1 MQVVMYK
8 TNNEIARAIWKGK
21 EQNDVYGIVHY
32 PLRKSWLL
40 LFFSACIMNWLLL
53 LVSGVWR
60 QPTGPCPVARVWTIL
75 FIKCLWKGLVVL
87 AFCGRHNDR
96 WSHQI
101 KCILLKVFSY
111 FLLSAT
117 CCHLQSG
124 SKEVS
129 WRLLTLSLQDKN
141 FNKRNGLMFFVQMSR
156 PLYRSA
162 AALLSE
168 FLLWEFLTNI
178 IISDPAHNVLPRGV
192 QGGVDV
198 SWGDLHAPREH
209 RLQDLPGARGDRR
222 HKEVCRCRLIKQFYC
237 HILFSFLSFI
247 ANFGRKQLS
256 FTFLNFL
263 QITRH
268 LRPW

>member
-1 MQVVMYK
+1 MNNSHVFQLPKNMSKQSHYIFSFMQVVMYK

-60 QPTGPCPVARVWTIL
+60 QPTGPWPVARVWTIL

-117 CCHLQSG
+117 CCHLQST
-124 SKEVS
+124 V
-129 WRLLTLSLQDKN
+129 D
-141 FNKRNGLMFFVQMSR
+141 
-156 PLYRSA
+156 
-162 AALLSE
+162 
-168 FLLWEFLTNI
+168 WE
-178 IISDPAHNVLPRGV
+178 
-192 QGGVDV
+192 GG
-198 SWGDLHAPREH
+198 A
-209 RLQDLPGARGDRR
+209 
-222 HKEVCRCRLIKQFYC
+222 Y
-237 HILFSFLSFI
+237 
-247 ANFGRKQLS
+247 
-256 FTFLNFL
+256 
-263 QITRH
+263 
-268 LRPW
+268 